1 MDMTLY
7 ALLMGKL
14 EKNKECSTWNG
25 FKIEV
30 VDEIPTSQVPN
41 TIYFVKS
48 TISLSKEGI
57 VDENGNNIIDENGNY
72 IIYFVKSTTVCPKEG
87 IVDENGNNIVNEN
100 GNYIVGSDS

>member
-14 EKNKECSTWNG
+14 EKNEECLTWNG

-41 TIYFVKS
+41 TIYFVVKS

-57 VDENGNNIIDENGNY
+57 VDENGNNI
-72 IIYFVKSTTVCPKEG
+72 
-87 IVDENGNNIVNEN
+87 VDEN

>member
-7 ALLMGKL
+7 ALLMNKLNGKD
-14 EKNKECSTWNG
+14 ECLTWNG

-48 TISLSKEGI
+48 TIVQSKEGI
-57 VDENGNNIIDENGNY
+57 
-72 IIYFVKSTTVCPKEG
+72 T
-87 IVDENGNNIVNEN
+87 DENGNNIVDEN

>member
-7 ALLMGKL
+7 ALLMNKLDGKD
-14 EKNKECSTWNG
+14 ECLTWNG

-48 TISLSKEGI
+48 TIVHSKEGI
-57 VDENGNNIIDENGNY
+57 VDENGNNIVDENGNY
-72 IIYFVKSTTVCPKEG
+72 IIYFDSKEG
-87 IVDENGNNIVNEN
+87 IVDEDGNNIIDENE
-100 GNYIVGSDS
+100 NYIVGSDS

>member
-7 ALLMGKL
+7 ALLMNKL
-14 EKNKECSTWNG
+14 KGINECLTWNG
-25 FKIEV
+25 FKIEI

-48 TISLSKEGI
+48 TISLSKI
-57 VDENGNNIIDENGNY
+57 
-72 IIYFVKSTTVCPKEG
+72 T
-87 IVDENGNNIVNEN
+87 DENGNNIVDEN

>member
-14 EKNKECSTWNG
+14 KGINECLTWNG

-48 TISLSKEGI
+48 TIVCSKEGI
-57 VDENGNNIIDENGNY
+57 VDENGNNIVDENGNN
-72 IIYFVKSTTVCPKEG
+72 IIYFVKSTISLSKITDENG
-87 IVDENGNNIVNEN
+87 NNIVDENGNNIV
-100 GNYIVGSDS
+100 GSDS

>member
-7 ALLMGKL
+7 ALLMNKLNGKD
-14 EKNKECSTWNG
+14 ECLTWNG

-48 TISLSKEGI
+48 TIAHSKE
-57 VDENGNNIIDENGNY
+57 E
-72 IIYFVKSTTVCPKEG
+72 
-87 IVDENGNNIVNEN
+87 IVDENGNNIVDEN

>member
-57 VDENGNNIIDENGNY
+57 VDENGNNIVDENGNY
-72 IIYFVKSTTVCPKEG
+72 IIYFVESTTSLSK
-87 IVDENGNNIVNEN
+87 ITDENGNNIVDEN
-100 GNYIVGSDS
+100 RNNIVGSDS

>member
-7 ALLMGKL
+7 ALLMNKLNGKD
-14 EKNKECSTWNG
+14 ECLTWNG

-41 TIYFVKS
+41 TIYFVRS
-48 TISLSKEGI
+48 TISLSKEET
-57 VDENGNNIIDENGNY
+57 VDEIGNN
-72 IIYFVKSTTVCPKEG
+72 V
-87 IVDENGNNIVNEN
+87 VDEN

>member
-7 ALLMGKL
+7 SLLVNKL
-14 EKNKECSTWNG
+14 KKIDECLSWNG
-25 FKIEV
+25 LKIEV

-48 TISLSKEGI
+48 TISL
-57 VDENGNNIIDENGNY
+57 
-72 IIYFVKSTTVCPKEG
+72 PK
-87 IVDENGNNIVNEN
+87 ITDENGNNIVDEN

>member
-14 EKNKECSTWNG
+14 EKNEECLTWNG

-30 VDEIPTSQVPN
+30 VDKIPTSQVPN

-48 TISLSKEGI
+48 TTSLSKI
-57 VDENGNNIIDENGNY
+57 
-72 IIYFVKSTTVCPKEG
+72 T
-87 IVDENGNNIVNEN
+87 DENGNNIVDEN

>member
-30 VDEIPTSQVPN
+30 VAEIPTSQVPN

-57 VDENGNNIIDENGNY
+57 VDENGNNI
-72 IIYFVKSTTVCPKEG
+72 
-87 IVDENGNNIVNEN
+87 VNEN

>member
-7 ALLMGKL
+7 ALLMNKLNGKD
-14 EKNKECSTWNG
+14 ECLTWNG

-48 TISLSKEGI
+48 TIVRSKEGI
-57 VDENGNNIIDENGNY
+57 VDENGNNIVDENGNY
-72 IIYFVKSTTVCPKEG
+72 IVYFDSKEG
-87 IVDENGNNIVNEN
+87 IVDEDGNNIVDEN
-100 GNYIVGSDS
+100 RNYIVGSDS

>member
-7 ALLMGKL
+7 ALLMNMLNGKD
-14 EKNKECSTWNG
+14 ECSTWNG

-41 TIYFVKS
+41 TIYFVKY
-48 TISLSKEGI
+48 SKEGI
-57 VDENGNNIIDENGNY
+57 VDENRNNIVDENGNY
-72 IIYFVKSTTVCPKEG
+72 IIYFVESTIG

-100 GNYIVGSDS
+100 GYYIVGSDS

>member
-57 VDENGNNIIDENGNY
+57 VDENGNNI
-72 IIYFVKSTTVCPKEG
+72 
-87 IVDENGNNIVNEN
+87 VNEN
-100 GNYIVGSDS
+100 GYYIVGSDS

>member
-7 ALLMGKL
+7 ALLMNMLNGKD
-14 EKNKECSTWNG
+14 ECSTWNG

-48 TISLSKEGI
+48 TIVYSKEGI
-57 VDENGNNIIDENGNY
+57 VDENGNNI
-72 IIYFVKSTTVCPKEG
+72 
-87 IVDENGNNIVNEN
+87 VDESGNNIVDEN

>member
-57 VDENGNNIIDENGNY
+57 VDENGNNIVDENGNY
-72 IIYFVKSTTVCPKEG
+72 IIYFVKSTTSLSK
-87 IVDENGNNIVNEN
+87 ITDENGNNIVDEN
-100 GNYIVGSDS
+100 RNNIVGSDS

>member
-7 ALLMGKL
+7 ALLLNKL
-14 EKNKECSTWNG
+14 NGQTECTTWNG

-41 TIYFVKS
+41 TIYFVVKS
-48 TISLSKEGI
+48 TISLSKER
-57 VDENGNNIIDENGNY
+57 
-72 IIYFVKSTTVCPKEG
+72 
-87 IVDENGNNIVNEN
+87 IVDENGNNIVDEN

>member
-14 EKNKECSTWNG
+14 NGQTECTTWNG

-41 TIYFVKS
+41 TIYFVK
-48 TISLSKEGI
+48 
-57 VDENGNNIIDENGNY
+57 
-72 IIYFVKSTTVCPKEG
+72 KSTTVYSEEE
-87 IVDENGNNIVNEN
+87 IVDENGNNIVDEN

>member
-57 VDENGNNIIDENGNY
+57 VDENGNNIVDENGNY
-72 IIYFVKSTTVCPKEG
+72 IIYFVEPTIVYPKEG

-100 GNYIVGSDS
+100 GYYIVGSDS

>member
-14 EKNKECSTWNG
+14 EKNEECLTWNG

-48 TISLSKEGI
+48 TIVYSKEGI
-57 VDENGNNIIDENGNY
+57 VN
-72 IIYFVKSTTVCPKEG
+72 
-87 IVDENGNNIVNEN
+87 IVDKNGNNIVDEN

>member
-7 ALLMGKL
+7 ALLMNKLNGKD
-14 EKNKECSTWNG
+14 ECLTWNG

-48 TISLSKEGI
+48 TITLLKEELI
-57 VDENGNNIIDENGNY
+57 
-72 IIYFVKSTTVCPKEG
+72 
-87 IVDENGNNIVNEN
+87 DENGNNIVDEN